1 MIALYLQ
8 ILDKSTS
15 ASHSKMKWTANEKDT
30 QTK

>member
-15 ASHSKMKWTANEKDT
+15 VSHSKMKWTANEKDML
-30 QTK
+30 